1 MSYANIAATNAP
13 PESEQVKPSNV
24 YLEGQNHTE
33 EAGLPDIDSKTT
45 YHHIGIYWQLS
56 AKVNVVEHG

>member
-45 YHHIGIYWQLS
+45 FDYVAIY
-56 AKVNVVEHG
+56 